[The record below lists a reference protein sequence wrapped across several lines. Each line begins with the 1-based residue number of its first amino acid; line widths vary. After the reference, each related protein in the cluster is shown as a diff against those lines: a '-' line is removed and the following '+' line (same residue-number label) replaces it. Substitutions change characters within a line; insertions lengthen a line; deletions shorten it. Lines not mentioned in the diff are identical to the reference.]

1 MNSSTIVG
9 LSERG
14 AKRSQRRTNGFTLIE
29 LLVVIAI
36 IAILASLL
44 LPALAKA
51 KESSRTAIC
60 ISNLRQIAIAS
71 MTYTLDQN
79 GRLPT
84 FRTWLYTK
92 PADLTTGK
100 LFPYLKSRQVYLCPT
115 DRNEMA
121 SKSRPKW
128 ATTSAAAGGTFGNT
142 QHRRDYSYGMSCG
155 MCHAGDTSSFKQP
168 AKTLLYMEAYLSN
181 NDYSGQV
188 GPTIATHSL
197 ALRHGGKGNL
207 LMADLHLE
215 RFKQKQADEAEKTKI
230 FWFPTDDSTGPG
242 GMQFGNGLK

>member
-1 MNSSTIVG
+1 MNSTTLLG

-14 AKRSQRRTNGFTLIE
+14 AKRNLRGKNGFTLIE

-51 KESSRTAIC
+51 KEASRTASC

-92 PADLTTGK
+92 PGDLTTGK
-100 LFPYLKSRQVYLCPT
+100 LFPYLKSRPVYMCPT
-115 DRNEMA
+115 DKLEMA
-121 SKSRPKW
+121 SKRAPKW
-128 ATTSAAAGGTFGNT
+128 AVGAAVGGSFGNT
-142 QHRRDYSYGMSCG
+142 QGRRDYSYGMSCG
-155 MCHAGDTSSFKQP
+155 MCHAGDTASFKQP
-168 AKTLLYMEAYLSN
+168 AKTLLYMEAYLGP

-197 ALRHGGKGNL
+197 ALRHARKGNL
-207 LMADLHLE
+207 VMADLHLE